1 MFQGLRIRLTLWFVL
16 LSGLAYVLFVFGSTF
31 LFHNALTRALDDEL
45 HALLAEAAP
54 IIMVARED
62 DQMKARFSGL
72 FSTAGGYK
80 SAGQI
85 FDANANLVRENG
97 AKGVPIFHARTLE
110 VRGPQ
115 GVLRSMSLPLRE
127 NGKTVGFL
135 QIQVPTEQRDLSIE
149 KFIFTN
155 IILCPIFLFSLALAG
170 YMVSGKA
177 VKPVQESYQVLKM
190 FVQDAGHELKT
201 PVATIQITAENLAED
216 LKDAE
221 MQERLGV
228 ITRNTERMTKLVTD
242 MLTLAK
248 MEVATSTVR
257 LEKVDVCQ
265 LLEQL
270 REEFTPRFAQA
281 NKKFETNFQAVPKV
295 MGDAESLLRLFSNL
309 IENALKYTE
318 EGNSVTV
325 NLKAK
330 DNKIE
335 VAIIDTGIGI
345 PKDGIPRLFDRFY
358 RVDRSRAR
366 VRGGSG
372 LGLSIVKAI
381 AELHG
386 GTLNVVSAEG
396 KGSTFTVSIPTV

>member
-1 MFQGLRIRLTLWFVL
+1 
-16 LSGLAYVLFVFGSTF
+16 
-31 LFHNALTRALDDEL
+31 
-45 HALLAEAAP
+45 
-54 IIMVARED
+54 
-62 DQMKARFSGL
+62 
-72 FSTAGGYK
+72 
-80 SAGQI
+80 
-85 FDANANLVRENG
+85 
-97 AKGVPIFHARTLE
+97 
-110 VRGPQ
+110 
-115 GVLRSMSLPLRE
+115 LRSMSLPLRE
-127 NGKTVGFL
+127 NGKTLGFL

-155 IILCPIFLFSLALAG
+155 LILCPIFLFSLALAG

-177 VKPVQESYQVLKM
+177 VRPVQESYQILKM

-201 PVATIQITAENLAED
+201 PVAAIQITAENLAED
-216 LKDAE
+216 LQDAE

-248 MEVATSTVR
+248 MEVTSSTVR
-257 LEKVDVCQ
+257 LEKVDVRQ

-270 REEFTPRFAQA
+270 REEFVPRFAQA
-281 NKKFETNFQAVPKV
+281 NKKFDTNLQVVPKV
-295 MGDAESLLRLFSNL
+295 MGEADSLSRLFSNL

-345 PKDGIPRLFDRFY
+345 PKDSIPHLFDRFY

-381 AELHG
+381 TELHG

-396 KGSTFTVSIPTV
+396 RGSTFTVSIPTV